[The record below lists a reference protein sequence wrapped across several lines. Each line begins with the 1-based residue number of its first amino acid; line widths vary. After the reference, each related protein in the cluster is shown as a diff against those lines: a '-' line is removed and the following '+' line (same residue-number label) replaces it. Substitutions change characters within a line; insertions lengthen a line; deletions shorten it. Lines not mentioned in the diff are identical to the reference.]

1 MREVKDEGAARH
13 GGSGRDETELDEGI
27 VRRGVFFR
35 VFELR
40 GAGYSGGW
48 ALAGWGAD
56 FRRDIAMCERCKE
69 LTRELYAVRDELT
82 AARQSVA
89 VLEMELTIAR
99 AQGSELAFYT
109 AEQAANLIQV
119 SVATIYSYIH
129 QGAIPAFRKGTG
141 KGGVIRI
148 RKQDMAE
155 FIKAY
160 TQDRF
165 ES

>member
-1 MREVKDEGAARH
+1 
-13 GGSGRDETELDEGI
+13 
-27 VRRGVFFR
+27 
-35 VFELR
+35 
-40 GAGYSGGW
+40 
-48 ALAGWGAD
+48 
-56 FRRDIAMCERCKE
+56 MCERCKE

-141 KGGVIRI
+141 KGGVRVLQKQRRTVGIQFLRHVETFPSAVD
-148 RKQDMAE
+148 RK
-155 FIKAY
+155 
-160 TQDRF
+160 
-165 ES
+165 SVV